1 MKTDVSIIGAGPA
14 GLCAA
19 IFAAQ
24 AGAKT
29 IVLER
34 NTTACRKLLRT
45 GGGRCN
51 LTHTGSVEDFVRA
64 YGPFGRFLKHSLYE
78 FSADDLRR
86 YFAQRGLPTK
96 AEKEGCIFPDTDR
109 ASDVARVLLDHAQML
124 SVRFLYGKTAR
135 SIEKKQDGFVALAD
149 TEKVFAK
156 AVIIATGGVTWPATG
171 STGDGYQFAGS
182 FGHTIVDPR
191 ASLAP
196 LVTAQTWLAR
206 NRKASHRKVSLTG
219 LTGLAGVAVPHVVIK
234 AKVANRRL
242 SASGPLMFTDSGIG
256 GPAALDFSRLITDFL
271 PDYANPIK
279 ATIDMM
285 PQYQID
291 RLDKEIV
298 SLCSQHPKKTA
309 AAVLAKL
316 LPRSLASSLLSQIDT
331 SETILAGQ
339 FPKSRR
345 MQVVKMLKELPLS
358 IVATCPIAQATV
370 TRGGVCTDEI
380 DPKTMESRLC
390 PGLFFAGEIINADGP
405 CGGYNLQIA
414 FSTGHLAGKTAARKS
429 LSTVT

>member
-1 MKTDVSIIGAGPA
+1 M
-14 GLCAA
+14 CAS

-24 AGAKT
+24 AGAKAL
-29 IVLER
+29 ILER
-34 NTTACRKLLRT
+34 NTTAGRKLLRT
-45 GGGRCN
+45 GRGRCN
-51 LTHTGSVEDFVRA
+51 LTHTGSVENFVKA

-78 FSADDLRR
+78 FSADDLRQ
-86 YFAQRGLPTK
+86 YFARRGLKTRT
-96 AEKEGCIFPDTDR
+96 EEDGCVFPQTDR
-109 ASDVARVLLDHAQML
+109 AADVARILLDHAQIL
-124 SVRFLYGKTAR
+124 PVRFLYGRTVR

-149 TEKVFAK
+149 KETVLAK

-171 STGDGYQFAGS
+171 STGDGYQFAKS
-182 FGHTIVDPR
+182 FGHTIVAPR

-196 LVTAQTWLAR
+196 LVTAETWPAR
-206 NRKASHRKVSLTG
+206 RRKASLPG

-234 AKVANRRL
+234 ARIANRRL
-242 SASGPLMFTDSGIG
+242 SASGPLMFTGNGIG

-279 ATIDMM
+279 AAIDLM

-291 RLDKEIV
+291 QLDKKIL
-298 SLCSQHPKKTA
+298 SLCSQHPKKTPPA
-309 AAVLAKL
+309 ALANL
-316 LPRSLASSLLSQIDT
+316 LPRSLLSSLFSQVDP

-339 FPKSRR
+339 LPREPR
-345 MQVVKMLKELPLS
+345 MRLVKMLKELPLS

-370 TRGGVCTDEI
+370 TRGGICTKEI

-390 PGLFFAGEIINADGP
+390 PGLFLAGEVINADGP

-414 FSTGHLAGKTAARKS
+414 FSTGHLAGKAAAQKLLADSPANR
-429 LSTVT
+429 

>member
-1 MKTDVSIIGAGPA
+1 
-14 GLCAA
+14 LCAA

-34 NTTACRKLLRT
+34 NTAACRKLLRT

-51 LTHTGSVEDFVRA
+51 LTHTGSVEDFVRS

-86 YFAQRGLPTK
+86 YFAQRGLSTK

-135 SIEKKQDGFVALAD
+135 SIEKKQDGFVTLAD

-191 ASLAP
+191 ASLAS
-196 LVTAQTWLAR
+196 LVTAQTWLTR
-206 NRKASHRKVSLTG
+206 HRKVS

-242 SASGPLMFTDSGIG
+242 STSGPLMFTDSGIG

-309 AAVLAKL
+309 GAVLAKL

-331 SETILAGQ
+331 SETILASQ

-370 TRGGVCTDEI
+370 TRGGVCTEEI
-380 DPKTMESRLC
+380 NPKTMESRLC

-414 FSTGHLAGKTAARKS
+414 FSTGHLAGKSAAQTLLADSPPNSR
-429 LSTVT
+429 TVT